1 MILGIGVDILDLRRL
16 PPDNLREDDP
26 FVAKVFT
33 AREIAQAKASEDPQ
47 DFYARRFAAKEAV
60 YKAVKTSPDHVR
72 GTDAEILDGKDG
84 IPVCMLHGTLAQC
97 AAAKGGAKMHV
108 SLSRDGNT
116 VVAFAVL
123 E

>member
-1 MILGIGVDILDLRRL
+1 MYHTGFLFCDIVICDFRRGFTE
-16 PPDNLREDDP
+16 REQQE
-26 FVAKVFT
+26 AL
-33 AREIAQAKASEDPQ
+33 ASGD
-47 DFYARRFAAKEAV
+47 YRRRFASDFAGKEAV